1 MSKLDFDIRL
11 TDDYLVDTD
20 GTSDGT
26 QMKYFSEGYW
36 YKTNNEG
43 EEDIVEYLV
52 SKLLSF
58 TDMPKEE
65 YVIYERGLVNG
76 KRACRSKTFITPDE
90 TFVTLDRMHV
100 NITGQRLHE
109 AIRFMKGIEESAKY
123 VLDFFKNVI
132 NLDLF
137 EYFKRVF
144 TVDYISLNED
154 RHFHNLGVIMSLDGQ
169 YRPAPI
175 FDNGKSLLNTNP
187 SISYRLSISENVKRV
202 TARPFSGSHKRMFE
216 YFGKG
221 FSLDKESAITW
232 LETEENSFYKDVL
245 MYQLQNL
252 ELD

>member
-26 QMKYFSEGYW
+26 QMKYFSDGYW

-65 YVIYERGLVNG
+65 YVLYERGLVNG
-76 KRACRSKTFITPDE
+76 KRPCRSRTFITPDE

-109 AIRFMKGIEESAKY
+109 AIRFMKGIEESSKY
-123 VLDFFKNVI
+123 VLDFFKNI
-132 NLDLF
+132 IGLDLS
-137 EYFKRVF
+137 EYFSRVF
-144 TVDYISLNED
+144 TADYITLNED
-154 RHFHNLGVIMSLDGQ
+154 RHFHNLGVIMSIDGQ

-187 SISYRLSISENVKRV
+187 SINYRLPISENVKRV
-202 TARPFSGSHKRMFE
+202 TARPFSGSHKRMFDF
-216 YFGKG
+216 FGKG
-221 FSLDKESAITW
+221 FSLDVEAAVAW
-232 LETEENSFYKDVL
+232 LETEEDSFYKEVL
-245 MYQLQNL
+245 LYQLRNL
-252 ELD
+252 VFN

>member
-11 TDDYLVDTD
+11 MDDYLVDTD

-26 QMKYFSEGYW
+26 QMKYFSDGYW

-58 TDMPKEE
+58 TDIPKEE
-65 YVIYERGLVNG
+65 YVLYERGLVNG
-76 KRACRSKTFITPDE
+76 KRACRSKAFITPDE

-109 AIRFMKGIEESAKY
+109 AIRLMKGIEESAKY
-123 VLDFFKNVI
+123 VLDFFKDVI
-132 NLDLF
+132 GLDLSS
-137 EYFKRVF
+137 YFSRVF
-144 TVDYISLNED
+144 TADYITLNED
-154 RHFHNLGVIMSLDGQ
+154 RHFHNLGVIMSVDGE

-187 SISYRLSISENVKRV
+187 SINYRLPIEENVKRV
-202 TARPFSGSHKRMFE
+202 TARPFSGSHKRMVE

-221 FSLDKESAITW
+221 FNLDKKSAIAW
-232 LETEENSFYKDVL
+232 LEMEEDSFYKEVL
-245 MYQLQNL
+245 LYQLKNNL
-252 ELD
+252 SF

>member
-11 TDDYLVDTD
+11 TEDYLVDTD

-26 QMKYFSEGYW
+26 QMKYFSKGYW

-58 TDMPKEE
+58 TDMPKEY
-65 YVIYERGLVNG
+65 YVRYERGLVNG
-76 KRACRSKTFITPDE
+76 KKACRSKTFINPDE

-100 NITGQRLHE
+100 NVTGQRLHE
-109 AIRFMKGIEESAKY
+109 AIRLMKGIEESAKY
-123 VLDFFKNVI
+123 VLVFFKDVI
-132 NLDLF
+132 HLDLSP
-137 EYFKRVF
+137 YFSRVF
-144 TVDYISLNED
+144 TADYITLNED
-154 RHFHNLGVIMSLDGQ
+154 RHFHNLGVIMSVDGK

-187 SISYRLSISENVKRV
+187 SINYRLSIEQNIKRV
-202 TARPFSGSHKRMFE
+202 TARPFSGSHKRTFE

-221 FSLDKESAITW
+221 FHLDKESALAW
-232 LETEENSFYKDVL
+232 LETEDDTFYKEVL
-245 MYQLQNL
+245 LYQLKTI
-252 ELD
+252 ELN